1 MSSTVISVEGLGKKY
16 RLGAASQPYRTMR
29 EAITDMARFPLTT
42 ASRLRRRGSPANGN
56 GNGGGGKRP
65 EFWALRDVGFEV
77 KRGEVLGIIGRN
89 GAGKSTLLKLLS
101 HITEPTEG
109 RIRIKGQVSSL
120 LEVGTGFHPE
130 LTGRE
135 NVMLNGAILGMP
147 RADIMHKFDEIVAFA
162 EVERFIDTQVKHYS
176 SGMYLRLAFAV
187 AAHLEPEIL
196 IVDEVLAVG
205 DASFQKKCI
214 GKMGDVAGEG
224 RTVLFVSHNMAAVT
238 SLCNRALFLVNGRI
252 VDNGPTEKIVSTYI
266 SLGQNTSGEVIWP
279 DPISA
284 PGNEVI
290 RLHAVRILV
299 EGEVTSDVDIQKDVE
314 VQIEFWNMK
323 PGADVSSSI
332 HLLDQMG
339 TAVLASANWSSAS
352 LCDDG
357 WYGRPH
363 PVGLYWTSCILPG
376 NFLNDGLYKISAF
389 VLTNATQIEAR
400 AHEAVSFTVHETG
413 AMRKEYTGDWLG
425 VVRPRL
431 AWQTELAHASD
442 GVLREAT

>member
-29 EAITDMARFPLTT
+29 EAITDIARFPLTT
-42 ASRLRRRGSPANGN
+42 ASRLRRRGSPVG
-56 GNGGGGKRP
+56 GSGGGGKRP

-77 KRGEVLGIIGRN
+77 ARGEVLGIIGRN

-135 NVMLNGAILGMP
+135 NVMLNGAILGMS

-224 RTVLFVSHNMAAVT
+224 RTVLFVSHSMAAVT
-238 SLCNRALFLVNGRI
+238 SLCNRAMFLANGRI

-266 SLGQNTSGEVIWP
+266 RLGQDTASEIVWP

-290 RLHAVRILV
+290 RLHAVRILA

-314 VQIEFWNMK
+314 VQIEFWNLK

-339 TAVLASANWSSAS
+339 VGVLASVNWSSAS

-363 PVGLYWTSCILPG
+363 PIGLYRTSCILPG
-376 NFLNDGLYKISAF
+376 NFLNEGLYKISAF
-389 VLTNATQIEAR
+389 VLTNVTQVEAR
-400 AHEAVSFTVHETG
+400 ADEAVSFTVHETG
-413 AMRKEYTGDWLG
+413 GMRKEFTGDWFG
-425 VVRPRL
+425 VIRPRL
-431 AWQTELAHASD
+431 AWQTKLVHASD
-442 GVLREAT
+442 GALCEAT